1 MNTSKKQINFNLNDF
16 LPFIDGLDI
25 AINFS
30 LVIFLSSF
38 LLESLD
44 TRIGI
49 VILCFVTS
57 LSFISR
63 IFDLKISKL
72 LEKLKIN
79 KINLFLIL
87 LLLYFIP
94 IIIQKEFPIFLSIGI
109 FIIFRVFTGI
119 IISLS
124 YRNVLINEQ
133 KFVTNIL
140 QLKYWI
146 LIFLGIASCSL
157 FYNLIN

>member
-44 TRIGI
+44 TRIAV

-87 LLLYFIP
+87 FFSTLYLL
-94 IIIQKEFPIFLSIGI
+94 
-109 FIIFRVFTGI
+109 
-119 IISLS
+119 
-124 YRNVLINEQ
+124 
-133 KFVTNIL
+133 
-140 QLKYWI
+140 
-146 LIFLGIASCSL
+146 
-157 FYNLIN
+157 

>member
-44 TRIGI
+44 TRIAV

-63 IFDLKISKL
+63 IKASV
-72 LEKLKIN
+72 LEL
-79 KINLFLIL
+79 
-87 LLLYFIP
+87 
-94 IIIQKEFPIFLSIGI
+94 Q
-109 FIIFRVFTGI
+109 TGH
-119 IISLS
+119 
-124 YRNVLINEQ
+124 
-133 KFVTNIL
+133 L
-140 QLKYWI
+140 QACCGVN
-146 LIFLGIASCSL
+146 F
-157 FYNLIN
+157 F

>member
-44 TRIGI
+44 TRIAV

-79 KINLFLIL
+79 
-87 LLLYFIP
+87 LLYTCYNSKGISNFFINWN
-94 IIIQKEFPIFLSIGI
+94 FHNFSG
-109 FIIFRVFTGI
+109 F
-119 IISLS
+119 
-124 YRNVLINEQ
+124 YRYYN
-133 KFVTNIL
+133 FVKL
-140 QLKYWI
+140 
-146 LIFLGIASCSL
+146 
-157 FYNLIN
+157 

>member
-1 MNTSKKQINFNLNDF
+1 MNFSKKKVNFNLNDF

-25 AINFS
+25 AINVPS
-30 LVIFLSSF
+30 HFLSSF

-44 TRIGI
+44 TRLG
-49 VILCFVTS
+49 VVVLCFVTS

-63 IFDLKISKL
+63 VFDLKISKL

-87 LLLYFIP
+87 FVLYLIP
-94 IIIQKEFPIFLSIGI
+94 IIIQKDFPIFLSME
-109 FIIFRVFTGI
+109 FFVIFRIFTGV

-133 KFVTNIL
+133 RSSIR
-140 QLKYWI
+140 
-146 LIFLGIASCSL
+146 IFYS
-157 FYNLIN
+157 

>member
-44 TRIGI
+44 TRVAV

-57 LSFISR
+57 LSLISR
-63 IFDLKISKL
+63 IFDLKISRL

-87 LLLYFIP
+87 FFLYFIP
-94 IIIQKEFPIFLSIGI
+94 VIIQKEFPIFLSIGI
-109 FIIFRVFTGI
+109 FRKHKSFCRTVYRKIARKIRYVGGKFQLIRGVL
-119 IISLS
+119 LS
-124 YRNVLINEQ
+124 SPRH
-133 KFVTNIL
+133 
-140 QLKYWI
+140 
-146 LIFLGIASCSL
+146 
-157 FYNLIN
+157 

>member
-44 TRIGI
+44 TRIGV

-57 LSFISR
+57 LSLISR

-87 LLLYFIP
+87 FFSTLYLL
-94 IIIQKEFPIFLSIGI
+94 
-109 FIIFRVFTGI
+109 
-119 IISLS
+119 
-124 YRNVLINEQ
+124 
-133 KFVTNIL
+133 
-140 QLKYWI
+140 
-146 LIFLGIASCSL
+146 
-157 FYNLIN
+157 